1 LAGSREAGLL
11 TALIGCYHGRF
22 EDLYYNTGTVYDLL
36 CFTFYV
42 AAFLVYVRGRESG
55 RRLRWGE
62 VILVAGLYVCA
73 LNSKEMAVTL
83 PLAILT
89 YEWIYHWPE
98 STRPGLLR
106 WITGNARMAW
116 LLAVLTVPYLY
127 GKLSQS
133 SVFSVIPEYKVHLSL
148 ERYLGT
154 YGRYLD
160 WMFYQQAPWFT
171 ASRVLLLAAAMLLA
185 AMLSRR
191 KALWFGF
198 LFVWLS
204 VLPVIFVTPRG
215 TIFVLYIPFLGWS
228 LYGAALL
235 VWVRDALARLM
246 PAPAVMRL
254 RAPVTFAVAALVLFA
269 IHRAHTYPTR
279 LESILRSTK
288 EQLHAMAP
296 RLPANSRILFMED
309 PFATDD
315 WSPVFLIHLSYADAT
330 VEVDR
335 AKRMELS
342 PNLSEIRSYDL
353 VLTYREGRLVR
364 VDPAQAG
371 AGGP

>member
-1 LAGSREAGLL
+1 MVAAAVVIVGMPLWLAGAGLRAYFTADDLMSLYGYWVKPWWDVLVANLAWFSPSYRPMGGLFYRSMFAVFGFDPFPFRVACFAIVLINLVLVYATARRLAGSREAGLL

-215 TIFVLYIPFLGWS
+215 TIFVLYIPFLG
-228 LYGAALL
+228 
-235 VWVRDALARLM
+235 
-246 PAPAVMRL
+246 
-254 RAPVTFAVAALVLFA
+254 
-269 IHRAHTYPTR
+269 
-279 LESILRSTK
+279 
-288 EQLHAMAP
+288 
-296 RLPANSRILFMED
+296 
-309 PFATDD
+309 
-315 WSPVFLIHLSYADAT
+315 
-330 VEVDR
+330 
-335 AKRMELS
+335 
-342 PNLSEIRSYDL
+342 
-353 VLTYREGRLVR
+353 
-364 VDPAQAG
+364 
-371 AGGP
+371 